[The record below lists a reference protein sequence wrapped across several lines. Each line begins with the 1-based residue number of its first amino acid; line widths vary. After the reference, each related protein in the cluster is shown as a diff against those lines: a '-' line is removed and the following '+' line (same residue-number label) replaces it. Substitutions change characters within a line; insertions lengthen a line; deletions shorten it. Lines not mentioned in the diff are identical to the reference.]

1 MRSAMMRQTVPTP
14 GASARAALGV
24 AAKTSATR
32 MAPPGPEPRS
42 AWRSRPR
49 SVASRRAFGD
59 AAASRAAVPPTADD
73 FVRLATWAKTSAFSI
88 LPPAGLT
95 WARSTPCSSAI
106 LRARGEA
113 LTAAAGAGTA
123 VAPAGCPGVTKP
135 ASSEA
140 KISAIVC
147 PTGTSSPARA
157 VTSPRTPEAG
167 ASISVVAL
175 SVSISTSGSPFRT
188 LSPGD
193 LSQCRTLPVSCA
205 SSSAGMM
212 TFVGIRRAPSPFP
225 KASRFPAERLRRLED
240 HLLRRHREVLEYGRE
255 RHRYVHGPDPLD
267 RRVEVIEGP
276 LGDHRRELGG
286 DAVALVALVHH
297 DGARGLLGRIDP
309 RTTAPLDKQALI
321 DSAKKTSRAID
332 QRLLVQGGGGARVD
346 HLGADADF
354 LEHGGG
360 AEGDL
365 HHAAGGHDGDVLAG
379 PLDVRHTEGDGVVLR
394 RHRPLD
400 PVHHLVLEDDHRAVV
415 ADGRLHQPLG
425 LVRAGGQGDLEA
437 RDVAHPGL
445 ERLRVL
451 GGRAPRRPQRG
462 AKDDGHLDLAAGHV
476 VHLGGLV
483 HHLVHGQRD
492 EVAEHHVDDRPH
504 AGHRRPHTDSGVAG
518 L

>member
-42 AWRSRPR
+42 AWMSTPR

-59 AAASRAAVPPTADD
+59 AAASRAAVPSTAADS
-73 FVRLATWAKTSAFSI
+73 FWLATWATTSAFSI

-95 WARSTPCSSAI
+95 WARSTPCSWAI

-123 VAPAGCPGVTKP
+123 AAPADRGPGATEP

-147 PTGTSSPARA
+147 PTGTTSPSRA

-297 DGARGLLGRIDP
+297 DGARGLLGRID
-309 RTTAPLDKQALI
+309 
-321 DSAKKTSRAID
+321 
-332 QRLLVQGGGGARVD
+332 QRLLVQGGGGA
-346 HLGADADF
+346 DF

-360 AEGDL
+360 AESDL
-365 HHAAGGHDGDVLAG
+365 HHAAGGHDGDVRAG
-379 PLDVRHTEGDGVVLR
+379 ALDVRHAEGDGVVLG
-394 RHRPLD
+394 RHRPLH

-425 LVRAGGQGDLEA
+425 LVRAGGQGDIED
-437 RDVAHPGL
+437 RDAAHPGL

-451 GGRAPRRPQRG
+451 GGRPARRPQRR
-462 AKDDGHLDLAAGHV
+462 AEDDGHLELAARHV

-504 AGHRRPHTDSGVAG
+504 AGHGGAHADAGIAG
-518 L
+518 LGDRRV